1 MKRFVYNRIKKLTR
15 KLEAVFHQGYFGGG
29 LPFFV
34 AERRVDEMTI
44 ENFNIED
51 GTKGAKSV
59 LEWAYKNYPEDRIV
73 YASSFGAEA
82 IVLIDL
88 IHQVK
93 PDAHIV
99 FLDTGLH
106 FLETY
111 EVIDKIEARFPSLKI
126 ERKQPAL
133 SLDEQG
139 VQHGTALWKR
149 DPNLCC
155 QIRKVIPL
163 KEALSSK
170 DAWISGLRREQ
181 SPTRK
186 DTEFV
191 NDDEKFGNLKI
202 CPLIHWTWDEVW
214 EYIREKDLPYN
225 QLHDHNYPS
234 IGCFPCTQPVGEDGD
249 SRAGR
254 WVGSSKT
261 ECGLH
266 TR

>member
-1 MKRFVYNRIKKLTR
+1 
-15 KLEAVFHQGYFGGG
+15 
-29 LPFFV
+29 
-34 AERRVDEMTI
+34 MT
-44 ENFNIED
+44 ENVTFSTED
-51 GTKGAKSV
+51 GTKGALSV
-59 LEWAYKNYPEDRIV
+59 LKWAYKHYDSDKIV

-88 IHQVK
+88 IQQVK

-106 FLETY
+106 FPETY
-111 EVIDKIEARFPSLKI
+111 VVIEKIEARFPSLKI
-126 ERKQPAL
+126 ERKQPDL
-133 SLDEQG
+133 NLDQQREQYG
-139 VQHGTALWKR
+139 SALWKR

-163 KEALSSK
+163 KEALSDK

-186 DTEFV
+186 DTQFL
-191 NDDEKFGNLKI
+191 NHDEKFNNTKI

-214 EYIREKDLPYN
+214 DYIRTHNLPYN
-225 QLHDHNYPS
+225 ELHDHSYPS
-234 IGCFPCTQPVGEDGD
+234 IGCFPCTQPVSAEGD

-254 WVGSSKT
+254 WAGSGKT

-266 TR
+266 TK

>member
-1 MKRFVYNRIKKLTR
+1 
-15 KLEAVFHQGYFGGG
+15 
-29 LPFFV
+29 
-34 AERRVDEMTI
+34 MTESVTYKNWRQI
-44 ENFNIED
+44 SDTFPID
-51 GTKGAKSV
+51 DVTKGARAV
-59 LEWAYKNYPEDRIV
+59 LAWAYHQYPEDKIV

-88 IHQVK
+88 IQQVK

-106 FLETY
+106 FPETY
-111 EVIDKIEARFPSLKI
+111 DVIDKIEARFTSLKI

-133 SLDEQG
+133 SLDEQRAEYG
-139 VQHGTALWKR
+139 SALWKR
-149 DPNLCC
+149 DPNQCC

-163 KEALSSK
+163 RETLTTRE
-170 DAWISGLRREQ
+170 AWISGLRRDQ

-186 DTEFV
+186 DTQFL
-191 NDDEKFGNLKI
+191 NKDEKFGNIKI

-214 EYIREKDLPYN
+214 SYIREKELPYN
-225 QLHDHNYPS
+225 LLHDQDYPS
-234 IGCFPCTQPVGEDGD
+234 IGCFPCTQPAGTNGD

-254 WVGSSKT
+254 WAGSGKT

-266 TR
+266 SK